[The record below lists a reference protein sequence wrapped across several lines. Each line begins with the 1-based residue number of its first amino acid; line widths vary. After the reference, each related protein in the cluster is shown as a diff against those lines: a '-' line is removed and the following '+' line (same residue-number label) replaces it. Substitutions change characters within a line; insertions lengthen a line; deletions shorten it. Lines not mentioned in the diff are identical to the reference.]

1 VNRPGV
7 EVIVDL
13 ERCMGSGVCM
23 FHAPNTFDVDD
34 DGKAVV
40 VAVAD
45 PLDALRNAA
54 ESCPQSAI
62 TLFAGASA

>member
-1 VNRPGV
+1 V
-7 EVIVDL
+7 EVIVDQ

-23 FHAPNTFDVDD
+23 FHAPNTFDD

>member
-1 VNRPGV
+1 
-7 EVIVDL
+7 
-13 ERCMGSGVCM
+13 MGSGVCM
-23 FHAPNTFDVDD
+23 FQAPNTFDVDD
-34 DGKAVV
+34 DGNAVV

-62 TLFAGASA
+62 TLSAGASA